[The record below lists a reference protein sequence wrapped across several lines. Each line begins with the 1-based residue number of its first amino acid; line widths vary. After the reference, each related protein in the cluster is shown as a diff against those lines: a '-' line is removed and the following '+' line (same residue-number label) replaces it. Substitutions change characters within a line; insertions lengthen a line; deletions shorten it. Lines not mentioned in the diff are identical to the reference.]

1 MKEWNGP
8 PLRDVD
14 LDNYTMCFACG
25 RDNPIGLKL
34 KLQRDGEAVRTDF
47 APEEQH
53 QGWPGIVHGG
63 IINTILDEAM
73 AYVPFLQGIN
83 CVTAKM
89 GVRLRSAA
97 YVGQRIFI
105 SSRITRK
112 TRRLVEAK
120 AEISLEDGTPVAES
134 KAIMYIIEEA

>member
-89 GVRLRSAA
+89 EVRLRSAA